1 MHTFDML
8 SEVVMFTK
16 RFGAQITANS
26 FAFCMNTVDMELQIV
41 TTWKGFW
48 TMDTLVNQLRF
59 STTLERTQR
68 RWNVS
73 SVG

>member
-16 RFGAQITANS
+16 RFWAQITANS

-41 TTWKGFW
+41 TTGKGF
-48 TMDTLVNQLRF
+48 
-59 STTLERTQR
+59 
-68 RWNVS
+68 
-73 SVG
+73 

>member
-16 RFGAQITANS
+16 RFWAQITANS

-41 TTWKGFW
+41 TTGKGFW
-48 TMDTLVNQLRF
+48 TMDTLVNHLRF
-59 STTLERTQR
+59 STLENKAARYI
-68 RWNVS
+68 
-73 SVG
+73 